1 MDAAEEP
8 TELIEQIKDH
18 PVVTSTVFADRAE
31 VSRIVKAKP
40 TKGAGSY
47 VLQVKGLVEAADP
60 DSIRV
65 KAESDK
71 CDILEVTFGIHHEV
85 VKKEESQAVLEA
97 KAVVESKEV
106 MIHLTLLL
114 L

>member
-1 MDAAEEP
+1 MDAAAEEP
-8 TELIEQIKDH
+8 TELIESIKDH

-40 TKGAGSY
+40 SKGTGSY

-65 KAESDK
+65 KAESK
-71 CDILEVTFGIHHEV
+71 GCAILEVTFGIHHEAM
-85 VKKEESQAVLEA
+85 KKEDSQAVLDA
-97 KAVVESKEV
+97 KALVEEKQVILSH
-106 MIHLTLLL
+106 IIY
-114 L
+114 